1 MLLTVSQCVTILHVF
16 GKVMLLTVSQCV
28 TILHVFGTVMLLTVS
43 QCVTILHV
51 FGTVML
57 LTVSQCVT
65 ILHVFGTVML
75 LTVSQCVTILHVFS
89 TVMLLTVSQ
98 CVAILY
104 VFSTVMLKFFFVFS
118 LLLHTLCISLF
129 QPKDASKCQTFLIL
143 SPSGS
148 SQLSATTGDLV
159 MIQSTDQR
167 YTLVP
172 GQDYVKAYHSDA
184 VDNPYLF
191 SMDQLNDN
199 T

>member
-1 MLLTVSQCVTILHVF
+1 MAKKDPALYHILATIPGSDSKLHLTSVDPISRLFCVDSYNCAQNEKFYLLLTNDCSSNYICNKEFETGV
-16 GKVMLLTVSQCV
+16 LTVIPNDHPDQLSAP
-28 TILHVFGTVMLLTVS
+28 LTVR
-43 QCVTILHV
+43 
-51 FGTVML
+51 ME
-57 LTVSQCVT
+57 
-65 ILHVFGTVML
+65 
-75 LTVSQCVTILHVFS
+75 
-89 TVMLLTVSQ
+89 
-98 CVAILY
+98 
-104 VFSTVMLKFFFVFS
+104 
-118 LLLHTLCISLF
+118 
-129 QPKDASKCQTFLIL
+129 PKDASKCQTFLIL